1 MQQIS
6 IDDLIVGKDYYIQQV
21 RPRAIY
27 NNDGEI
33 VGHMSG
39 KAVGRNLR
47 SVWTWPLTLDPGPA
61 TDRGE
66 YNSDTN
72 FGMAIENFHNGD
84 KMAVF
89 ASYEGVNDPN
99 NHGLHPQNI
108 DYFPS
113 ITRNPAHMYPDQ
125 HPIFPFIF
133 FEYNQGM
140 KAKESRERQEAGE
153 KKQDEG
159 ELAKV
164 SKDPQHS
171 DIGVTI
177 KELVKGGKRRKS
189 RRYKRRRKT
198 RKRRKKKK
206 TKKRRKR
213 RKKRTKR
220 R

>member
-1 MQQIS
+1 
-6 IDDLIVGKDYYIQQV
+6 
-21 RPRAIY
+21 
-27 NNDGEI
+27 
-33 VGHMSG
+33 
-39 KAVGRNLR
+39 
-47 SVWTWPLTLDPGPA
+47 
-61 TDRGE
+61 
-66 YNSDTN
+66 
-72 FGMAIENFHNGD
+72 
-84 KMAVF
+84 
-89 ASYEGVNDPN
+89 
-99 NHGLHPQNI
+99 
-108 DYFPS
+108 
-113 ITRNPAHMYPDQ
+113 
-125 HPIFPFIF
+125 
-133 FEYNQGM
+133 M

-159 ELAKV
+159 ELKTV